1 MYKVKMYTN
10 NINQV
15 FCKNALNME
24 QTTNNHLARQL
35 DDNDNNNK
43 KPNNSLLPML

>member
-10 NINQV
+10 NITSIFQ
-15 FCKNALNME
+15 KRIKYG
-24 QTTNNHLARQL
+24 TNNHLARQL